1 MIVDI
6 DRLPEEGLKISK
18 DFEIQDGD
26 LVEENAV
33 FLSPLHAE
41 LSVKKEGGEVCIKG
55 KIRAFLSCVCSRC
68 LTPFEFPVDSS
79 FDLVCLPGEW
89 AEAKEQKAKEQL
101 ENEDMNSLFYYSR
114 NIDLKEIVLE
124 QLNLTLPMKPLCSED
139 CQGICPICGRVIKD
153 GECSCMTN
161 DSDPRLKKLKI
172 FMKDKI

>member
-1 MIVDI
+1 
-6 DRLPEEGLKISK
+6 
-18 DFEIQDGD
+18 
-26 LVEENAV
+26 
-33 FLSPLHAE
+33 
-41 LSVKKEGGEVCIKG
+41 
-55 KIRAFLSCVCSRC
+55 
-68 LTPFEFPVDSS
+68 
-79 FDLVCLPGEW
+79 
-89 AEAKEQKAKEQL
+89 
-101 ENEDMNSLFYYSR
+101 MNSLFYYSR